1 LGLYVG
7 GRLYTDNID
16 RKGQEMTNTS
26 TNDLPM
32 EMATLAQIDRLKE
45 IIIEKNPNY
54 SMETVYAVLAG
65 QLSVGV
71 SQKAIER
78 IIYLN
83 TI

>member
-1 LGLYVG
+1 MSVLNVILITYKE
-7 GRLYTDNID
+7 
-16 RKGQEMTNTS
+16 KGQEMTTTS
-26 TNDLPM
+26 TNDLPI

-54 SMETVYAVLAG
+54 TMETVYAVLAG

>member
-1 LGLYVG
+1 
-7 GRLYTDNID
+7 
-16 RKGQEMTNTS
+16 MTNTS
-26 TNDLPM
+26 TNDLPI
-32 EMATLAQIDRLKE
+32 EMATIEQVDKLKA

-54 SMETVYAVLAG
+54 TMETVYAVLAG

-83 TI
+83 TIQFGVGGQW

>member
-1 LGLYVG
+1 MSVVNVILITYKE
-7 GRLYTDNID
+7 
-16 RKGQEMTNTS
+16 KGQEMTNTS
-26 TNDLPM
+26 TNDLPI
-32 EMATLAQIDRLKE
+32 EMATIEQVDKLKA

-54 SMETVYAVLAG
+54 SLETVYAVLAG